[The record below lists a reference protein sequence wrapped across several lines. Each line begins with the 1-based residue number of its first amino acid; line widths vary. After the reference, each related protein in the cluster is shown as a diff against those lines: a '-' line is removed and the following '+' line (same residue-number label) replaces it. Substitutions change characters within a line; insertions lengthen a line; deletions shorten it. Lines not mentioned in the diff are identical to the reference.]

1 MEKPNDLSL
10 NSCKKSHLG
19 SLERLRRESEMR
31 EMCWH
36 ARGCGYNALKN
47 ENFDRDRTDEIG
59 EFAENCCKKLNVQ
72 EKNMCVPGCRA
83 VRRDSSTAN
92 SSQKMLG
99 KKESQVMTE
108 TQYQCIM
115 L

>member
-1 MEKPNDLSL
+1 
-10 NSCKKSHLG
+10 
-19 SLERLRRESEMR
+19 
-31 EMCWH
+31 
-36 ARGCGYNALKN
+36 
-47 ENFDRDRTDEIG
+47 
-59 EFAENCCKKLNVQ
+59 
-72 EKNMCVPGCRA
+72 MCVPGCRA

-115 L
+115 LWNNNMKASVYVSEASEEKES